1 MPSKRELELV
11 VISDTHLGTYGCHA
25 KELLNYLKSIRPQT
39 LILNGDIIDIW
50 NFRKSYF
57 PKSHIDGHIHK
68 QQNKE
73 IVSPHGSVT
82 YLNSGDWVENLSS
95 LEYDQGQWKIYQYN
109 EEISTDIFDDE
120 LVPLNFEMQILAP
133 FN

>member
-1 MPSKRELELV
+1 M
-11 VISDTHLGTYGCHA
+11 
-25 KELLNYLKSIRPQT
+25 
-39 LILNGDIIDIW
+39 
-50 NFRKSYF
+50 
-57 PKSHIDGHIHK
+57 
-68 QQNKE
+68 
-73 IVSPHGSVT
+73 SPHGSVT

-109 EEISTDIFDDE
+109 EEISADIFDDE